1 MAVSFRKR
9 FDWDRNYAGQAV
21 KVDDFPALS
30 TDILHITFAI
40 ISFCENIMLDDTDRR
55 LLRQYQ
61 HAPHLGLAELAERTG
76 LTPATCARRLDRLR
90 NSGII
95 RANRAVIDW
104 RALGYEVE
112 VSLRVSLDKTDPR
125 AFDEF
130 IAEARN
136 VPDVI
141 EIQTFLGRV
150 DLRLSVIARDMAHYQ
165 QIYRSAILTLPH
177 IADIEA
183 LMHVARIKSDE
194 GLPL

>member
-1 MAVSFRKR
+1 
-9 FDWDRNYAGQAV
+9 
-21 KVDDFPALS
+21 
-30 TDILHITFAI
+30 
-40 ISFCENIMLDDTDRR
+40 MLDDSDRR

-61 HAPHLGLAELAERTG
+61 HSPDLGPADLAERAG
-76 LTPATCARRLDRLR
+76 LAPATCARRLERLR
-90 NSGII
+90 AAGII
-95 RANRAVIDW
+95 RGNRAVIDW
-104 RALGYEVE
+104 RVLGYEVE
-112 VSLRVSLDKTDPR
+112 VSLRITLDKTQAR

-130 IAEARN
+130 LDRARE
-136 VPDVI
+136 VPEVM

-194 GLPL
+194 GLPV